1 MGGFWN
7 DCRHSLLMF
16 RRNRGFTCTGLA
28 ALALGIGANTAIFS
42 VVNTV
47 LLKPL
52 TYPSADRMVEFFH
65 NPVNGG
71 SMLANNLASIPMFHL
86 YRRQTGVF
94 EDVAAYDFTS
104 PGFNLTGDRPE
115 QLHGIHVTEA
125 YFRLFGARTVLGRTF
140 TRLED
145 SPHGGN
151 VVVLSYGFWQRRFG
165 GDPAIVGKSLS
176 LGNEP
181 YTIVGVIGKEFFSDP
196 DADIW
201 LPFQFEPESTNGNQ
215 YFQAAARLKPGI
227 ALAAANAQMK
237 LATAEFY
244 RLFPISNPRNGE
256 IFAVEPLRDLIIGD
270 ARRSLMVMLGAVG
283 LVLLIAC
290 ANVANLLL
298 VRAAGRKRELA
309 IRSALG
315 AGRGRIIRQ
324 LLTESVLLSAGGAA
338 LGLLL
343 GFASVRA
350 LLAASPAG
358 LPRLGEDGSAVAMD
372 WRVLAFT
379 LGVSLLTGILF
390 GLFPAFAAS
399 RADLNSSLKEGGN
412 RFGTGFRSGKSRSL
426 LVASEVSLAL
436 VLLIG
441 AALLIRTFMSLRAV
455 GPGFDAGNVL
465 TAEMSM
471 TGARL
476 HTTAGIAELS
486 RNVRER
492 LNAIPGV
499 EVSASTVWLPNQVD
513 DGAAF
518 QIAGHPE
525 KGWRGARW
533 MSFSPGYLSVFKIPI
548 LRGRD
553 FRETDTLAAPGVAI
567 VNQAFAN
574 LCWPG
579 QDPLGQHIQVGT
591 GLGVEP
597 NEPPRTI
604 IAVVGDTHN
613 NGLGHPPDPMLM
625 VPTAQVV
632 DWYAAAYSDT
642 SAMIWAARTR
652 GDPRRAIT
660 AITEELRLGSG
671 GLPVAHVRT
680 MEEVMRR
687 STARQR
693 FNMLLL
699 TLFGVVALV
708 LAAIGIYGLLAYS
721 VEQRT
726 QEMGIRMALGADGAA
741 IRNLVVRQGMQLALV
756 GAAVGIAA
764 AFALTRLLS
773 SLLFGVKP
781 WDPAV
786 FVSAPLVLSAVALL
800 AVWLP
805 ATHASKLD
813 PIQALRN
820 E

>member
-1 MGGFWN
+1 MGNLWN
-7 DCRHSLLMF
+7 EIKHSLHMF
-16 RRNRGFTCTGLA
+16 FKNPGFTLTALA

-52 TYPSADRMVEFFH
+52 TYPDADRMVEFFH
-65 NPVNGG
+65 SPASGR
-71 SMLANNLASIPMFHL
+71 SLLASNLASIPMFHL
-86 YRRQTGVF
+86 YQRQTSVF
-94 EDVAAYDFTS
+94 QDVAAYDFTS

-115 QLHGIHVTEA
+115 QLHGIHVTEG
-125 YFRLFGARTVLGRTF
+125 YFRLFGAPAMLGRTF
-140 TRLED
+140 TPLED
-145 SPHGGN
+145 SPHGGK

-165 GDPAIVGKSLS
+165 GDPAIVGKWLW

-181 YTIVGVIGKEFFSDP
+181 YTIVGVIGKDFFSDP

-227 ALAAANAQMK
+227 TLAAANAQMK

-244 RLFPISNPRNGE
+244 RLFPISDPKEGE
-256 IFAVEPLRDLIIGD
+256 TFAVEPLRDLIIGD
-270 ARRSLMVMLGAVG
+270 ARRSLLLMLGAVG

-298 VRAAGRKRELA
+298 VRASGRKREWA

-315 AGRGRIIRQ
+315 ASRGRIIRQ
-324 LLTESVLLSAGGAA
+324 LLTESVLLAVAGAA
-338 LGLLL
+338 LGLIL
-343 GFASVRA
+343 GFAGVRA
-350 LLAASPAG
+350 LLAVSPAG
-358 LPRLGEDGSAVAMD
+358 LPRLGENGSGVAID

-379 LGVSLLTGILF
+379 LAVALLTGILF
-390 GLFPAFAAS
+390 GLFPAFAVS
-399 RADLNSSLKEGGN
+399 RTDLNTSLKEGSN
-412 RFGTGFRSGKSRSL
+412 RSGTGFRAGKTRSL
-426 LVASEVSLAL
+426 LVISEVSLAL

-441 AALLIRTFMSLRAV
+441 AALLIRTFISLRAV
-455 GPGFDAGNVL
+455 SPGFDSHNVL

-471 TGARL
+471 TGSLL
-476 HTTAGIAELS
+476 HTTAGIARLS
-486 RNVRER
+486 RDVRNR

-499 EVSASTVWLPNQVD
+499 QVSASTVWLPNQVD
-513 DGAAF
+513 DGMGF

-525 KGWRGARW
+525 KGWMGGRW

-553 FRETDTLAAPGVAI
+553 FRETDTLAAPGVVLI
-567 VNQAFAN
+567 NQALAN
-574 LCWPG
+574 KYWPNEDPVG
-579 QDPLGQHIQVGT
+579 QYIQLGT
-591 GLGVEP
+591 GMGVQA

-613 NGLGHPPDPMLM
+613 NGLGHPPDPMMM

-642 SAMIWAARTR
+642 SAMIWVARTR
-652 GDPRRAIT
+652 GDPHQAF
-660 AITEELRLGSG
+660 AAVTEQLRLGSG
-671 GLPVAHVRT
+671 GLPVAHLRT
-680 MEEVMRR
+680 MEEVIGR
-687 STARQR
+687 STARQS

-699 TLFGVVALV
+699 TIFGAVALV
-708 LAAIGIYGLLAYS
+708 LAAIGIYGLMAYS

-726 QEMGIRMALGADGAA
+726 QEMGIRMALGADPSA
-741 IRNLVVRQGMQLALV
+741 IRKLVVWQGVRLSLV
-756 GAAVGIAA
+756 GVAGGIAA
-764 AFALTRLLS
+764 AFGLTRLIAT
-773 SLLFGVKP
+773 LLFGVKP

-786 FVSAPLVLSAVALL
+786 FISAPLILSAVALL

-805 ATHASKLD
+805 ATRASKLH
-813 PIQALRN
+813 PMQALRI

>member
-1 MGGFWN
+1 MGDFRN
-7 DCRHSLLMF
+7 DSKQALMMF
-16 RRNRGFTCTGLA
+16 RKNPGFTLAALA

-52 TYPSADRMVEFFH
+52 TYPDSDRLVEFFH
-65 NPVNGG
+65 RPVNRR
-71 SMLANNLASIPMFHL
+71 SLLASNLASIPVFRL
-86 YRRQTGVF
+86 YQRQTAVF
-94 EDVAAYDFTS
+94 DDVAAYDFTS

-115 QLHGIHVTEA
+115 QLHGIHVSEA

-145 SPHGGN
+145 SPHGGM

-165 GDPAIVGKSLS
+165 GDPAIVGKSLP

-201 LPFQFEPESTNGNQ
+201 LPFQFEPQSTNGNQ
-215 YFQAAARLKPGI
+215 YFQAAARLRPGVT
-227 ALAAANAQMK
+227 LAAANAQMK
-237 LATAEFY
+237 LATAEYY
-244 RLFPISNPRNGE
+244 RLFPIGNPRDGE

-270 ARRSLMVMLGAVG
+270 ARRSLVVMLGAVA

-298 VRAAGRKRELA
+298 VRAAGRKREFA

-324 LLTESVLLSAGGAA
+324 LLTESVLLSAAGAA
-338 LGLLL
+338 LGLML
-343 GFASVRA
+343 GYAGVRM

-358 LPRLGEDGSAVAMD
+358 LPRIGENGAAVAMD

-379 LGVSLLTGILF
+379 LGISLLTGILF
-390 GLFPAFAAS
+390 GLVPASTAS
-399 RADLNSSLKEGGN
+399 RAGLSSSLKEGGN
-412 RFGTGFRSGKSRSL
+412 RFGTGFRSGRTRSV
-426 LVASEVSLAL
+426 LVASEVALAL

-441 AALLIRTFMSLRAV
+441 ASLLIRTFMSLRAV
-455 GPGFDAGNVL
+455 GPGFDARNVL

-486 RNVRER
+486 RSVRRR

-513 DGAAF
+513 DGLVF
-518 QIAGHPE
+518 EIAGHPE
-525 KGWRGARW
+525 KGWTGVRW

-553 FRETDTLAAPGVAI
+553 FRETDTLAAPGVALI
-567 VNQAFAN
+567 NQALAN
-574 LCWPG
+574 KFWPDE
-579 QDPLGQHIQVGT
+579 DPVGRQIQVAT
-591 GLGVEP
+591 GMGVQAD
-597 NEPPRTI
+597 EPPRTI
-604 IAVVGDTHN
+604 VGLVGDTHN

-652 GDPRRAIT
+652 GDPRRAIA

-671 GLPVAHVRT
+671 GLPAAHVRS
-680 MEEVMRR
+680 MEEVMGR

-699 TLFGVVALV
+699 SIFGAVALV
-708 LAAIGIYGLLAYS
+708 LAAIGIYGLVAYS

-741 IRNLVVRQGMQLALV
+741 IRNLVVRQGMQLALA
-756 GAAVGIAA
+756 GAGIGIAA

-781 WDPAV
+781 WNPAV
-786 FVSAPLVLSAVALL
+786 FVSTPLLLSAVALL

-805 ATHASKLD
+805 ATHASKLN

>member
-1 MGGFWN
+1 MGDLWN
-7 DCRHSLLMF
+7 EIRHSLHMF
-16 RRNRGFTCTGLA
+16 IKNPGFTIAAVA

-52 TYPSADRMVEFFH
+52 TYPDADRMVEFFH
-65 NPVNGG
+65 RPPRGG
-71 SMLANNLASIPMFHL
+71 SLLANNLASIPMFHL
-86 YRRQTGVF
+86 YQRQTSAF
-94 EDVAAYDFTS
+94 QDVAAYDFTS

-115 QLHGIHVTEA
+115 QLHGIHVTEG
-125 YFRLFGARTVLGRTF
+125 YFRLFGARPMLGRTF
-140 TRLED
+140 TPLED
-145 SPHGGN
+145 SPHGGQ

-165 GDPAIVGKSLS
+165 GDPAIVGKWLS

-227 ALAAANAQMK
+227 TLAAANAQMK

-244 RLFPISNPRNGE
+244 RLFPNSDPKEGE
-256 IFAVEPLRDLIIGD
+256 TFAVEPLRDLIIGD
-270 ARRSLMVMLGAVG
+270 ARQALLVMLGAVG

-298 VRAAGRKRELA
+298 VRASGRKRELA

-324 LLTESVLLSAGGAA
+324 LLTESVLLAVAGGG
-338 LGLLL
+338 LGLIL
-343 GFASVRA
+343 GFAGVRA
-350 LLAASPAG
+350 LLAVSPAG
-358 LPRLGEDGSAVAMD
+358 LPRLGENGSAVAID
-372 WRVLAFT
+372 GRVLAFT
-379 LGVSLLTGILF
+379 LAVALLTGILF

-399 RADLNSSLKEGGN
+399 RPDLSTSLKEGSN
-412 RFGTGFRSGKSRSL
+412 RSGTGFRAGKTRSL
-426 LVASEVSLAL
+426 LVTSEVALAL

-441 AALLIRTFMSLRAV
+441 AALLIRTFISLRAMS
-455 GPGFDAGNVL
+455 PGFDSHHVL

-476 HTTAGIAELS
+476 HTTAGIAQLS
-486 RNVRER
+486 HDARLR

-513 DGAAF
+513 DAAGF
-518 QIAGHPE
+518 QIAAHPE
-525 KGWRGARW
+525 KGWQGCRW
-533 MSFSPGYLSVFKIPI
+533 MSFSPGYLRVFKIPI

-553 FRETDTLAAPGVAI
+553 FRETDTLAAPGVVLI
-567 VNQAFAN
+567 NQALAN
-574 LCWPG
+574 KYWPHEDPVG
-579 QDPLGQHIQVGT
+579 QYLQVDS
-591 GLGVEP
+591 GLGVEA

-604 IAVVGDTHN
+604 IGVVGDTHN
-613 NGLGHPPDPMLM
+613 NGLGHAPDPMMM

-642 SAMIWAARTR
+642 SAMIWVARTH
-652 GDPRRAIT
+652 GDPHQAI
-660 AITEELRLGSG
+660 ADVTEQLRLGSG

-680 MEEVMRR
+680 MDEVMDR
-687 STARQR
+687 STARAS

-699 TLFGVVALV
+699 TIFGSAALV
-708 LAAIGIYGLLAYS
+708 LAAIGIYGLMAYS

-726 QEMGIRMALGADGAA
+726 QEMGIRMALGADRST
-741 IRNLVVRQGMQLALV
+741 IRRLVVWQGMKLTLV
-756 GAAVGIAA
+756 GVAVGIAA
-764 AFALTRLLS
+764 AFGLARLMGS
-773 SLLFGVKP
+773 FLFGVNP

-786 FVSAPLVLSAVALL
+786 FIAAPIILSAVALL
-800 AVWLP
+800 AAWLP
-805 ATHASKLD
+805 ALRASKLD
-813 PIQALRN
+813 PMEALRM